1 MDAEEEI
8 SPNFDS
14 VPQDSM
20 IALKL
25 KEMDLLIKKQECEVE
40 MIRFRILEK
49 QAFRDIEIRKLD
61 LESKRL
67 PRRPIPVPRIQPSS
81 VSSPVST
88 TDGTVTEDFSHAVLS
103 DLFVGILDLYLHLG
117 RLKSILS
124 LLRLRELP
132 VN

>member
-1 MDAEEEI
+1 MIFRFRRIPPNKCLKIFEKLIAAGVLVWQSGDNGELQTGVAVDAEEEA

-40 MIRFRILEK
+40 MIRFCMLEK
-49 QAFRDIEIRKLD
+49 QAFRDIEMRKLD

-67 PRRPIPVPRIQPSS
+67 P
-81 VSSPVST
+81 
-88 TDGTVTEDFSHAVLS
+88 
-103 DLFVGILDLYLHLG
+103 
-117 RLKSILS
+117 
-124 LLRLRELP
+124 
-132 VN
+132 